1 MVVSELLTCAQSI
14 QSTRATREKIS
25 EDCSRPVDACIS
37 QGEVLTLYQRTPNA
51 MFSQPCEV
59 TILTFVAYGLQ
70 RLEAAWCAQM
80 VNCWRDVCTE
90 SRWLR
95 SQTYFADK
103 HHTYQKFMKAFN
115 ALREGSRTKWKNQL
129 AAAKFHKEVL
139 EKKTLRGLFKAQQSR
154 KQQHKQLYLAKAF
167 KAVKHYHEKKKLLR
181 CMYNGAQIFHGTS
194 LKRHALNCLSNHHQR
209 VKLESSREAT
219 ASCHWKKFTRSNVL
233 KRWGTI
239 ACRIAKAK
247 KQIDE
252 SRTVFL
258 KGLQKRCMENWYL
271 VTNERKRAI
280 QSKFVQAY
288 QEVKKSR
295 QKRTLKV
302 WSQWHREKQLRRL
315 KSEQIATMHSG
326 RTSAAV
332 TKAWQDYAREK
343 GKGRAKSSI
352 AFSFRRKQVLL
363 DAIAVWKAYQA
374 KKERAGAAALKA
386 LVHLKQNLAQKSM
399 DSWKPWHEKQM
410 SKKKGREEA
419 LNIYKSV
426 SKSIILHA
434 LICSTIYEI
443 PDSRNTNKC
452 LVNITSNWSV
462 SETIFLF
469 SQIPAT
475 EMGV

>member
-1 MVVSELLTCAQSI
+1 MPSSSSTLY
-14 QSTRATREKIS
+14 STRAGRCGNNGLSDADSDSLANAE
-25 EDCSRPVDACIS
+25 SRAQEQHERRLARI
-37 QGEVLTLYQRTPNA
+37 
-51 MFSQPCEV
+51 
-59 TILTFVAYGLQ
+59 VADQ
-70 RLEAAWCAQM
+70 WMHVSRKRLEAAWCAQM

-386 LVHLKQNLAQKSM
+386 LVHLKQNLAQKKHGFM
-399 DSWKPWHEKQM
+399 
-410 SKKKGREEA
+410 EA
-419 LNIYKSV
+419 M
-426 SKSIILHA
+426 A
-434 LICSTIYEI
+434 
-443 PDSRNTNKC
+443 
-452 LVNITSNWSV
+452 
-462 SETIFLF
+462 
-469 SQIPAT
+469 
-475 EMGV
+475 

>member
-1 MVVSELLTCAQSI
+1 
-14 QSTRATREKIS
+14 
-25 EDCSRPVDACIS
+25 
-37 QGEVLTLYQRTPNA
+37 
-51 MFSQPCEV
+51 
-59 TILTFVAYGLQ
+59 
-70 RLEAAWCAQM
+70 
-80 VNCWRDVCTE
+80 
-90 SRWLR
+90 
-95 SQTYFADK
+95 
-103 HHTYQKFMKAFN
+103 
-115 ALREGSRTKWKNQL
+115 
-129 AAAKFHKEVL
+129 
-139 EKKTLRGLFKAQQSR
+139 
-154 KQQHKQLYLAKAF
+154 
-167 KAVKHYHEKKKLLR
+167 
-181 CMYNGAQIFHGTS
+181 
-194 LKRHALNCLSNHHQR
+194 
-209 VKLESSREAT
+209 
-219 ASCHWKKFTRSNVL
+219 
-233 KRWGTI
+233 
-239 ACRIAKAK
+239 
-247 KQIDE
+247 
-252 SRTVFL
+252 
-258 KGLQKRCMENWYL
+258 
-271 VTNERKRAI
+271 
-280 QSKFVQAY
+280 
-288 QEVKKSR
+288 
-295 QKRTLKV
+295 
-302 WSQWHREKQLRRL
+302 
-315 KSEQIATMHSG
+315 MHSG

-475 EMGV
+475 EMGVWADLGSGTHASSIASSKQNEKAIHVLRLSVHEGSTVCEKVVVSVPKA